1 MRKRLPPLFSLQ
13 VFEAA
18 ARHGKFN
25 LAARELQLTQSVV
38 SRQIKQL
45 EDWSGLNLFSRH
57 GPRVELT
64 KEGQD
69 LLSRLN
75 APLNALHEAVYSSTE
90 TEGKTLQIN
99 TLVSAA
105 LTLLLPQ
112 LDEFR
117 RAHPDIHLSIQAD
130 YALMSLPPKLS
141 TVAIRFTSRPDPTL
155 QSHLLI
161 NDRLVVVGT
170 PDLVKKLG
178 KNPSKWPAS
187 QLLRHT
193 HMDWSSWTSSQ
204 NLSEPLDVDGL
215 EFNDAVILL
224 DAAKRGLGLGISR
237 LSVAWE
243 SLQKAELVLASNHV
257 CISPFNFYL
266 MYRHDCADIPAIRTF
281 TSWVTKATK
290 VWEDRLKQYDK
301 KSSKNS
307 RTSTKTTS

>member
-1 MRKRLPPLFSLQ
+1 MRKRLPPLFALQ

-25 LAARELQLTQSVV
+25 LAARELALTQSVV
-38 SRQIKQL
+38 SRQVKQL
-45 EDWSGLNLFSRH
+45 EDWSGLCLFSRH

-69 LLSRLN
+69 LLGRLN
-75 APLNALHEAVYSSTE
+75 APLNALHAAVYSNAE
-90 TEGKTLQIN
+90 IEQKTLQIN
-99 TLVSAA
+99 TLASAA

-112 LDEFR
+112 LAQFR
-117 RAHPDIHLSIQAD
+117 LAHPDIRISMQAD
-130 YALMSLPPKLS
+130 YALTSLPPQLA
-141 TVAIRFTSRPDPTL
+141 TVAIRFTGRPDPSL

-170 PDLVKKLG
+170 PALVKKLG
-178 KNPSKWPAS
+178 KNPAKWPAA

-193 HMDWSSWTSSQ
+193 YMDWSVWTSSQ
-204 NLSEPLDVDGL
+204 DLATPLEVDGL

-243 SLQKAELVLASNHV
+243 SLEKGELVLASPHV
-257 CISPFNFYL
+257 CSSPLNFYL
-266 MYRHDCADIPAIRTF
+266 MYRFDCADNPAIRTF
-281 TSWVTKATK
+281 TDWVIEATK
-290 VWEDRLKQYDK
+290 IWEKRLQQYGK
-301 KSSKNS
+301 KSERKVLKSSNKN
-307 RTSTKTTS
+307 